1 MSNFAPYQARG
12 QLAASEQH
20 FTKPANL
27 HYDNSGERALARE
40 NANMSA
46 VIVKGYNDW
55 KEQYDSGKVME
66 ANNEYNRMMSEGTA
80 ELMQRKQE
88 NALNI
93 VDDYD
98 KLHQKALEKVRK
110 KYGQFINYGKAG
122 QAFNLYTERDN
133 NTRRGNMV
141 KYQLAETEAYHET
154 QFNNQL
160 ASCQQMAADGGYT
173 DVSIDE
179 GMNRADGFIAQ
190 RYAPYGKE
198 MIEQQKRIF
207 KGEIVS
213 GALSLAMKM
222 EDYPRMG
229 QIALKYSDFLDPKTR
244 VSVLSMMGKRQKD
257 AHDFKQAN
265 DLWVQLGG
273 ENATLDDYRNYFKN
287 MYSNKGD
294 ATTRFSHYDSRL
306 GLTMPNGRNGCVEAF
321 MRLTAPFFSFSE
333 ENKGEVNVGSVCRLA
348 QNSSNAS
355 IERYRGGA
363 IPEGCGI
370 IYFSEGDDISNF
382 DNAEHIT
389 MSDGSGGFYGNSS
402 SAKDYEDENG
412 NYVRGD
418 GCIIHSDEQ
427 DIGGYQIGYIIRMDK
442 QTMQEMTDLEAEEQA
457 QKAWAV
463 HQKKMTEIATTNN
476 FLIKQGTN
484 RMADLRNHGIMDEA
498 QYQAIVN
505 ELAYQNGVVNN
516 DVRISLETTMRTTL
530 SVLGKEA
537 EREARRASGTGGAGD
552 GKKNSD
558 PFFQSRLETLLRN
571 GASREQCYRLIDE
584 ENPSGG
590 KDLIN
595 FVDNYFAEKGK
606 FAEKWS
612 DYKDMIAA
620 DCGISK
626 SDPSFDFLYS
636 QATDYAYELVQQ
648 YRAEHGGREPTSEQ
662 KKNYILDGMIK
673 TQVDT
678 GERGWLGGTVY
689 EESPLTPGEW
699 FARGVY
705 NDPAADYD
713 SARGVYV
720 VQTRKGTF
728 TATKEQYQRIVDGE
742 DADIVLS

>member
-1 MSNFAPYQARG
+1 MSNFAPYQSRV
-12 QLAASEQH
+12 QLAAPEQH
-20 FTKPANL
+20 YNKPANL
-27 HYDNSGERALARE
+27 HYDNPGERALART
-40 NANMSA
+40 NADTVG

-66 ANNEYNRMMSEGTA
+66 ANNEYNRLMSEGTA

-98 KLHQKALEKVRK
+98 KLHQKALDKVRK
-110 KYGQFINYGKAG
+110 KFGAFISYGKAG
-122 QAFNLYTERDN
+122 QAFNIYTERDN
-133 NTRRGNMV
+133 NTRRNNMM

-160 ASCQQMAADGGYT
+160 SSCQKLAADGGYT

-463 HQKKMTEIATTNN
+463 HQKKITEMKAANN
-476 FLIKQGTN
+476 FVISQAQDE
-484 RMADLRNHGIMDEA
+484 MDDLMNHGVEDVE
-498 QYQAIVN
+498 QYRAIVN
-505 ELAYQNGVVNN
+505 KYAYANGTVNN
-516 DVRISLETTMRTTL
+516 HVRIQLEKT
-530 SVLGKEA
+530 VA
-537 EREARRASGTGGAGD
+537 AIERRNEKATEQGARR
-552 GKKNSD
+552 
-558 PFFQSRLETLLRN
+558 Q
-571 GASREQCYRLIDE
+571 
-584 ENPSGG
+584 PSG
-590 KDLIN
+590 KVSEADKN
-595 FVDNYFAEKGK
+595 FLRAELTKGDVTETQILDYCTEKGITSNEEINK
-606 FAEKWS
+606 LLKIQKEYMENKGEFAI
-612 DYKDMIAA
+612 DYDYIE
-620 DCGISK
+620 DRCGIDIK
-626 SDPSFDFLYS
+626 HFPNKEYFEKAIKKVAQWEYK
-636 QATDYAYELVQQ
+636 VM
-648 YRAEHGGREPTSEQ
+648 RAESNGRLQDGWEDALAKRVRDDMTNYVVGGTYTDKGTWFNTKEETKIPIRTLISNGFRPEWDQTGDDG
-662 KKNYILDGMIK
+662 YILYTQDGQAVYK
-673 TQVDT
+673 TGAEIRNMVDRF
-678 GERGWLGGTVY
+678 GYIE
-689 EESPLTPGEW
+689 
-699 FARGVY
+699 
-705 NDPAADYD
+705 
-713 SARGVYV
+713 
-720 VQTRKGTF
+720 
-728 TATKEQYQRIVDGE
+728 
-742 DADIVLS
+742 